1 MKKGILAA
9 GIIAC
14 ILGTGSLGTYAA
26 GQIAQS
32 NSISA
37 ETARNF
43 AFVDAGV
50 LPDDVEFERTDFD
63 LERGKFVYDIEFYA
77 NGTDYDYTVDAS
89 TGMILKRESEVK
101 VQSAA
106 NAAASKAA
114 AEQGTTPAQGA
125 KAPAAQTP
133 PKQNAA
139 LIGIEKAKEIA
150 LADVG
155 KKADD
160 VIFSKAKQEYDN
172 GRLIYDVE
180 FYVNGVSEHEYE
192 IDAVTGAVR
201 EKSSEP
207 WEREDALTVQRAA
220 QQTQSGNAT
229 ATQPAQ
235 PAQAAAPAA
244 APSAPA
250 TTPSAPASAPAA
262 PAAPSAPAAAP
273 AAAVSIEAARDIA
286 FADAGKTPGEVIL
299 SKATQEMDDGRLVYD
314 FTFFVNGV
322 AEYEYEVD
330 AATGAIR
337 EKSHEPWEAED
348 AYEVQ
353 RAAQAAAAYAAGQ
366 DLDDDW
372 NDHDDDHDDW
382 DDRYDDHDDWDDH
395 HDDHDDGDDHDD
407 DHDDHDDDDDD
418 DDHDDDD
425 D

>member
-1 MKKGILAA
+1 MKKGLLTA

-14 ILGTGSLGTYAA
+14 ILGTGSLGAYAA

-50 LPDDVEFERTDFD
+50 LPDDVEFEKTDFD
-63 LERGKFVYDIEFYA
+63 FEKGKFVYDIEFYA

-114 AEQGTTPAQGA
+114 AQQGATPAQDT

-192 IDAVTGAVR
+192 IDAVTGAVL

-220 QQTQSGNAT
+220 QQTQS
-229 ATQPAQ
+229 
-235 PAQAAAPAA
+235 
-244 APSAPA
+244 
-250 TTPSAPASAPAA
+250 
-262 PAAPSAPAAAP
+262 
-273 AAAVSIEAARDIA
+273 
-286 FADAGKTPGEVIL
+286 
-299 SKATQEMDDGRLVYD
+299 
-314 FTFFVNGV
+314 
-322 AEYEYEVD
+322 
-330 AATGAIR
+330 
-337 EKSHEPWEAED
+337 
-348 AYEVQ
+348 
-353 RAAQAAAAYAAGQ
+353 
-366 DLDDDW
+366 
-372 NDHDDDHDDW
+372 
-382 DDRYDDHDDWDDH
+382 
-395 HDDHDDGDDHDD
+395 
-407 DHDDHDDDDDD
+407 
-418 DDHDDDD
+418 
-425 D
+425 